1 MTELRKLARHRLL
14 RATLLQ
20 RLNRTAILKKK
31 GDNLIWEKEVRK
43 KNWAANLQAEHDN
56 LMGQLSNPMPRRPID
71 PSVRHHQTRIK
82 SLLEEANMWVDPQ
95 KGLPQY

>member
-14 RATLLQ
+14 RATLRQ

-43 KNWAANLQAEHDN
+43 KITGL
-56 LMGQLSNPMPRRPID
+56 LTFRPN
-71 PSVRHHQTRIK
+71 TTT
-82 SLLEEANMWVDPQ
+82 
-95 KGLPQY
+95 